1 MVMWEKMKLLEQQML
16 MNVALDEQQ
25 QREEMIETKIIE
37 YIEREFDYI
46 IIYTVDDVRDFPW
59 D

>member
-1 MVMWEKMKLLEQQML
+1 MVMWEMKLLEQQML

-37 YIEREFDYI
+37 YIYRENLIILLYI
-46 IIYTVDDVRDFPW
+46 QLMM
-59 D
+59 